1 MKDQN
6 GKPFFVTFTQAD
18 QEVPTR
24 PYDLE
29 HVVTALHLAL
39 QAARSNHG
47 GRVNFL
53 ELNAARLHVF
63 TNKTSSIS
71 VTALTE
77 LDLAKVYL
85 ALRPLLAV
93 VPKNRLT
100 GKMTKDEVLAKM
112 EELSQLAI

>member
-1 MKDQN
+1 MKNQIDR
-6 GKPFFVTFTQAD
+6 PFFVTFTQAD

-63 TNKTSSIS
+63 TN
-71 VTALTE
+71 LTE